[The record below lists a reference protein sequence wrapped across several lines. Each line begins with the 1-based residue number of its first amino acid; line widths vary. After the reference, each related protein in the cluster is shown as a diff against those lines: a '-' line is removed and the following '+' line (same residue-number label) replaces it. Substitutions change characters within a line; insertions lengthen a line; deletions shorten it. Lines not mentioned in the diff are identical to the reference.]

1 MSYSPNPQR
10 AYLAASLIAIF
21 FVCLVVSCTPA
32 IASDVRDVFKTQ
44 TVQIPHTQRVCNDVY
59 NGSDRTGDT
68 LKGAIIGGIIGNNI
82 KGEKDGGAI
91 GAIIGGMLGHSN
103 SDASPNVITQ
113 CRNITNYT
121 TETRE
126 VYSHSIISFIHDGRH
141 YKLRFQK

>member
-10 AYLAASLIAIF
+10 AYLAVSLIAIF
-21 FVCLVVSCTPA
+21 FVCLVASCTPA

-59 NGSDRTGDT
+59 NGGDRTGDT

-121 TETRE
+121 T
-126 VYSHSIISFIHDGRH
+126 
-141 YKLRFQK
+141 

>member
-21 FVCLVVSCTPA
+21 FVCLVASCTPA
-32 IASDVRDVFKTQ
+32 VASDVRDVFKTQ

-59 NGSDRTGDT
+59 NGGDRTGDT

-126 VYSHSIISFIHDGRH
+126 VYSHSIISFIHNGRH

>member
-10 AYLAASLIAIF
+10 TYLAVSLIAIF
-21 FVCLVVSCTPA
+21 FVCLVASCTPA
-32 IASDVRDVFKTQ
+32 VASDVRDVFKTQ

-59 NGSDRTGDT
+59 NGGDRTGDT

-126 VYSHSIISFIHDGRH
+126 VYSHSIISFIHNGRH

>member
-10 AYLAASLIAIF
+10 AYLAVSLIAIF
-21 FVCLVVSCTPA
+21 FVCLVASCTPA
-32 IASDVRDVFKTQ
+32 VASDVRDVFKTQ

-59 NGSDRTGDT
+59 NGGDRTGDT

-126 VYSHSIISFIHDGRH
+126 VYSHSIISFIHNGRH

>member
-21 FVCLVVSCTPA
+21 FVCLVASCTPA

-59 NGSDRTGDT
+59 NGGDRTGDT

-126 VYSHSIISFIHDGRH
+126 VYSHSIISFIHNGRH

>member
-59 NGSDRTGDT
+59 HGGDRTGDT

-126 VYSHSIISFIHDGRH
+126 VYSHSIISFIHNGRH

>member
-59 NGSDRTGDT
+59 NGGDRTGDT

-121 TETRE
+121 TQTRE
-126 VYSHSIISFIHDGRH
+126 VYSHSIISFIHNGRH

>member
-59 NGSDRTGDT
+59 HGGDRTGDT

>member
-10 AYLAASLIAIF
+10 AYLAVSLIAIF
-21 FVCLVVSCTPA
+21 FVCLVASCTPA
-32 IASDVRDVFKTQ
+32 VASDVRDVFKTQ

-59 NGSDRTGDT
+59 NGGDRTGDT
-68 LKGAIIGGIIGNNI
+68 LRGAIIGGIIGNNI

-126 VYSHSIISFIHDGRH
+126 VYSHSIISFIHNGRH

>member
-10 AYLAASLIAIF
+10 AYLAVSLIAIF
-21 FVCLVVSCTPA
+21 FVCLVASCTPA
-32 IASDVRDVFKTQ
+32 VASDVRDVFKTQ

-59 NGSDRTGDT
+59 NGGDRTGDT

-82 KGEKDGGAI
+82 KGERDGGAI

-126 VYSHSIISFIHDGRH
+126 VYSHSIISFIHNGRH

>member
-10 AYLAASLIAIF
+10 AYLAVSLIAIF
-21 FVCLVVSCTPA
+21 FVCLVASCTPA
-32 IASDVRDVFKTQ
+32 VASDVRDVFKTQ

-59 NGSDRTGDT
+59 NGGDRTGDT

-82 KGEKDGGAI
+82 KGERDGGAI

-121 TETRE
+121 TQTRE
-126 VYSHSIISFIHDGRH
+126 VYSHSIISFIHNGRH